1 MNLHL
6 LARGASKTIAIVIV
20 VVVIVAAIAGLA
32 AYMTQQPPAATT
44 TTPTETTPTTTSP
57 SPTTTTPTTTAAP
70 PPKKLK
76 FVVIGKSVHPY
87 WSVVEA
93 GVKKAGEELGV
104 EAVFWVPKTENVQ
117 QQLSTMDTYISE
129 GVAGIAIAPSDPD
142 AAAPYIAK
150 AIEKGIPVITI
161 DTDAPN
167 SKRLAYLGTGNYK
180 AGWLAGLAMWQLLKE
195 KGYVKPGATVKI
207 GILTGSLTARNSL
220 ERIAG
225 FKDAIMNCSQK
236 DPDIKGNIKIEFLG
250 PYNDKEDP
258 VQAFNLALSVIQGN
272 PDIAGVF
279 GVYAYDGPAWAKA
292 LKQAGIPPGKVVLV
306 EFDVT
311 SDNVPPIKEGYA
323 QVTVGQRQYFMGY
336 LGVKLL
342 YNMTKVGWE
351 KALKQF
357 IPGYPENKIYDTGV
371 DLVGAKHMEF
381 TAPTGEKVV
390 ILSLDEYKELA
401 EKLGIPPE
409 LLGLG

>member
-1 MNLHL
+1 MKRSL
-6 LARGASKTIAIVIV
+6 LARGISKTTAIIIIV
-20 VVVIVAAIAGLA
+20 VIIIAAIAAIA
-32 AYMTQQPPAATT
+32 AYVSAPPAR
-44 TTPTETTPTTTSP
+44 TPTTTSP
-57 SPTTTTPTTTAAP
+57 TSSPSPTATSTTPTATTPA
-70 PPKKLK
+70 KKLK

-167 SKRLAYLGTGNYK
+167 SERLAYLGTGNYK
-180 AGWLAGLAMWQLLKE
+180 AGYLAGLAMWHLLKE
-195 KGYVKPGATVKI
+195 KGYVKPGATVKL

-220 ERIAG
+220 ERIQG
-225 FKDAIMNCSQK
+225 FKDAIMNCSEK
-236 DPDIKGNIKIEFLG
+236 DPDIKGNINIQFLG

-292 LKQAGIPPGKVVLV
+292 LKQAGIPPGKVILV

-351 KALKQF
+351 NALKQF
-357 IPGYPENKIYDTGV
+357 VPGYPDNKIYDTGV
-371 DLVGAKHMEF
+371 DLVGAEHMEF

-390 ILSLDEYKELA
+390 ILSLDEYKKLA
-401 EKLGIPPE
+401 EELGIPPE